1 MNWRAHFW
9 YGVQLAEFVYPIGCQ
24 DGLVIQFFLADA
36 DPAHLV
42 TNCPDILFCV
52 LHMNRV
58 LFVGWHDKEMV
69 KKEKKNCTFLIL
81 MRINPDYWMSARTK
95 RNTNPVL

>member
-1 MNWRAHFW
+1 MGPVLLNGRDHFW
-9 YGVQLAEFVYPIGCQ
+9 YGVQLAEFIDPIGCQ

-52 LHMNRV
+52 VHMSKTYLSCDTIKRWLKKDEDAL
-58 LFVGWHDKEMV
+58 LF
-69 KKEKKNCTFLIL
+69 
-81 MRINPDYWMSARTK
+81 
-95 RNTNPVL
+95 